1 MKIRVAA
8 SALASLLWAA
18 SLYAQASNGSELT
31 ATGRLVSTGDMS
43 LVVKADDG
51 REQGPFIVTT
61 TTHLPSGLVAGN
73 RVTVF
78 YHPVGDRQV
87 ADRVVPAS
95 APVQPTAPA
104 TRPSSDRSTAG
115 PESPLTVAAY
125 AVDGPQTGAS
135 ATGWS

>member
-8 SALASLLWAA
+8 SALASLFWAA
-18 SLYAQASNGSELT
+18 SLFAQASNGSELT
-31 ATGRLVSTGDMS
+31 ATGQLVSTGDMS

-61 TTHLPSGLVAGN
+61 TTQLPSGLAAGS

-95 APVQPTAPA
+95 APAQPMARAPGRA
-104 TRPSSDRSTAG
+104 SGAAGLTRP
-115 PESPLTVAAY
+115 
-125 AVDGPQTGAS
+125 DGANSLVP
-135 ATGWS
+135 